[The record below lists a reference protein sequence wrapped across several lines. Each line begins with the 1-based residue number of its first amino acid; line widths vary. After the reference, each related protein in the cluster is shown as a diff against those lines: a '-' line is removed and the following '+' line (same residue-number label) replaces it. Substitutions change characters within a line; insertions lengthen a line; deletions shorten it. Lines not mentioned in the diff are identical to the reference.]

1 MLLCV
6 SADSATVAQFLRE
19 NRMKT
24 VIVSAKFQIAIP
36 RVLCRQLNIQPGH
49 KLKVRVRDG
58 HLELTPELPMT
69 AARGFLPGLDTQ
81 IRREKD
87 RV

>member
-1 MLLCV
+1 
-6 SADSATVAQFLRE
+6 
-19 NRMKT
+19 MKT

-36 RVLCRQLNIQPGH
+36 RELCHQLNIQSGH
-49 KLKVRVRDG
+49 KLKVRVRYS

-81 IRREKD
+81 IERDKD